1 MPFITFFLSP
11 VGRWVAGIVV
21 VLALLGGI
29 YLKGRSDGYASCQ
42 SKWDAAEQ
50 AALKRGSD
58 ARLSAER
65 DVAGGV
71 RLNEFD
77 RKPDDLPTVASDQA
91 CAETRHR

>member
-11 VGRWVAGIVV
+11 VGRWVAGALV

-29 YLKGRSDGYASCQ
+29 YLKGRSDGYSSCKT
-42 SKWDAAEQ
+42 KWEAAEQ

-58 ARLSAER
+58 ARISAER
-65 DVAGGV
+65 DVASGV

-77 RKPDDLPTVASDQA
+77 RKPDNLPAVAGDQA